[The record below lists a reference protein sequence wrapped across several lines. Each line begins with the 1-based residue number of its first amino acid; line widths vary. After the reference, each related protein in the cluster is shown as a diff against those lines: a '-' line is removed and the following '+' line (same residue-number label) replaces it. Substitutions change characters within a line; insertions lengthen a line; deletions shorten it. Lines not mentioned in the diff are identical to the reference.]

1 MIAISYRREDT
12 TPLTGRLYDRLQQE
26 FGKGNVFMDFDSIP
40 YGIDFRT
47 HIKQSLEKAQLLVAV
62 IGPRWAGSNE
72 KTGRRIDEP
81 GDFVRLE
88 ISEALKRGIPVI
100 PLLVSNTPMPSAES
114 LPADIA
120 ALAFRNGIALD
131 GGIDFHHHAD
141 RLIAGIRKVIDTSSS
156 SNDHQA
162 KEKQPVVRPRTAL
175 AIALIFVLV
184 VLAAL
189 GGWFIARPRPRP
201 IVTAKDPVL
210 SQPAQP
216 SRPASTPAPAIVSP
230 TDHEFKVGDPVFVNL
245 KNYGRFYAAQI
256 TALQGERIQVRYD
269 DGTQEDTTLS
279 AIAGLSPA
287 AAAAVKPG
295 DRVTVNWKNGGRFY
309 DGTILAREGDKIHV
323 KYDLNGEEE
332 DTTIS
337 AIACM
342 LPRMR

>member
-47 HIKQSLEKAQLLVAV
+47 HIKQSLQKAQLLVAV

-162 KEKQPVVRPRTAL
+162 KEKQPVVRPRTKV
-175 AIALIFVLV
+175 AIAFIFVLV

-189 GGWFIARPRPRP
+189 GGWFIARPRP
-201 IVTAKDPVL
+201 IVPAKDPVL
-210 SQPAQP
+210 SQSAHP
-216 SRPASTPAPAIVSP
+216 SRPPSTPAPAIVSP
-230 TDHEFKVGDPVFVNL
+230 TNHEFKVGDLVFVNL
-245 KNYGRFYAAQI
+245 KDYGRFYAAQI
-256 TALQGERIQVRYD
+256 TALHGERIHVRYD

-279 AIAGLSPA
+279 ALAGLTPA

-295 DRVTVNWKNGGRFY
+295 DRVTVNWKNSGSFY
-309 DGTILAREGDKIHV
+309 DGTILVRDGDKIHV
-323 KYDLNGEEE
+323 KYDLDDTEE
-332 DTTIS
+332 DTTVS
-337 AIACM
+337 AIASM